1 MEVKSYERIRA
12 GGQSKENRD
21 VPIALGGIGEVGLLD
36 SLRIHAG
43 GVVDGMG
50 SGSGSGIVGAEYG
63 SESGGQADTA
73 SQIAA
78 LESETK
84 RLRASLERAIK
95 VNDTMWKGV
104 VQMKL
109 AEDAQ

>member
-1 MEVKSYERIRA
+1 MEVKSFERIPA
-12 GGQSKENRD
+12 GAQSRESRD
-21 VPIALGGIGEVGLLD
+21 VPIALGGIGNVGLLD
-36 SLRIHAG
+36 SLRVNAGVG
-43 GVVDGMG
+43 GVGDGMG
-50 SGSGSGIVGAEYG
+50 SRVVVGSAQG
-63 SESGGQADTA
+63 SGGQADTA

-109 AEDAQ
+109 AEDAP